1 MRIAL
6 LGPAH
11 PLRGGIAQYTASL
24 HAELERSHPV
34 RIWSFRKLY
43 PRLLFPGS
51 SEVDRS
57 SSAWR
62 VPSERLLGPL
72 SPGSWAAAARRIAAW
87 GPDLL
92 VVQWWHP
99 FFAPAY
105 ADLVR
110 RLRKRSAAVILFLCH
125 NVFPHESMGSR
136 LLETMLVKMAF
147 RRVDGFLVQSENLA
161 RQVREFRPQAPVR
174 RIRHPAYSFY
184 RRWDS
189 ESPGPGGKPSI
200 LFFGNIRAYKGLD
213 ILIEAFA
220 RVRRELEAE
229 LVVAGEFYG
238 DPRPLRKRV
247 RALGLDGD
255 VSWTG
260 AYVPNREVPALFR
273 RAHVV
278 ALPYRRATQSGIV
291 PLAYQFGVPV
301 IASDV
306 GGLSEVVLDG
316 RTGLLFPPGD
326 SDRLA
331 SLLIDYFRRNLRPRF
346 QPHILEFSRKLGW
359 DRVAG
364 TILELAR
371 SLGARESGEVRS

>member
-24 HAELERSHPV
+24 YGELERNHEV
-34 RIWSFRKLY
+34 RIYSFRKLY

-51 SEVDRS
+51 SELDRS
-57 SSAWR
+57 PSAWR
-62 VPSERLLGPL
+62 VPSERLLRPL
-72 SPGSWAAAARRIAAW
+72 SPGTWAAAARRVAAW

-105 ADLVR
+105 AGLIR
-110 RLRKRSAAVILFLCH
+110 RLRKRAAPVILFLCH
-125 NVFPHESMGSR
+125 NVFPHERMVSR
-136 LLETMLVKMAF
+136 HLETVLVRMAF
-147 RRVDGFLVQSENLA
+147 RRVDGFLVQSRDLA
-161 RQVREFRPQAPVR
+161 RQVRKLRPAAPVR
-174 RIRHPAYSFY
+174 RVRHPAYSFY

-189 ESPGPGGKPSI
+189 KSPGPGEKPCI

-213 ILIEAFA
+213 VLIEAFA

-238 DPRPLRKRV
+238 DPRPLKERV
-247 RALGLDGD
+247 RALGLDGE

-278 ALPYRRATQSGIV
+278 ALPYRSATQSGIV
-291 PLAYQFGVPV
+291 PLAYEFGVPV

-316 RTGLLFPPGD
+316 KTGLLFRPGD
-326 SDRLA
+326 SEHLARL
-331 SLLIDYFRRNLRPRF
+331 LVDYFRRNLRQRF
-346 QPHILEFSRKLGW
+346 QPNIVEFNRKLGW

-364 TILELAR
+364 PILELAR
-371 SLGARESGEVRS
+371 SLGANEAEEV

>member
-24 HAELERSHPV
+24 YGELERRHQV
-34 RIWSFRKLY
+34 RIYSFRKLY

-51 SEVDRS
+51 SELDRS
-57 SSAWR
+57 PSAWR
-62 VPSERLLGPL
+62 VPSERLLRPL
-72 SPGSWAAAARRIAAW
+72 SPASWAAAARKVAAW

-105 ADLVR
+105 AGLIR

-125 NVFPHESMGSR
+125 NVFPHERMGSR
-136 LLETMLVKMAF
+136 HLETMLVRMAF
-147 RRVDGFLVQSENLA
+147 RRVDGFLVQSEGLA
-161 RQVREFRPQAPVR
+161 RQVRELRPESPVR
-174 RIRHPAYSFY
+174 QVHHPAYSFY

-189 ESPGPGGKPSI
+189 ESPGPGEKPRI

-213 ILIEAFA
+213 VLIEAFA

-229 LVVAGEFYG
+229 LVVAGEFYS
-238 DPRPLRKRV
+238 DPRPLKERV
-247 RALGLDGD
+247 RALGLDGH

-278 ALPYRRATQSGIV
+278 ALPYRSATQSGIV

-316 RTGLLFPPGD
+316 KTGLLFPPGD

-331 SLLIDYFRRNLRPRF
+331 RLLIDYFRRNLRPRF
-346 QPHILEFSRKLGW
+346 QPHILEFNRKLGW

-364 TILELAR
+364 RILEMAR
-371 SLGARESGEVRS
+371 SLGAKEGGEI

>member
-6 LGPAH
+6 VGPAH

-24 HAELERSHPV
+24 YGELERRHQV
-34 RIWSFRKLY
+34 RIYSFRKLY

-51 SEVDRS
+51 SELDRS
-57 SSAWR
+57 PSAWR
-62 VPSERLLGPL
+62 VPSERLLRPL
-72 SPGSWAAAARRIAAW
+72 SPGSWAATARRVAAW
-87 GPDLL
+87 GPELL
-92 VVQWWHP
+92 VFQWWHP
-99 FFAPAY
+99 FFGPAY
-105 ADLVR
+105 ADLIR
-110 RLRKRSAAVILFLCH
+110 RVRKRSAAVILCLCH
-125 NVFPHESMGSR
+125 NVFPHERMGSR
-136 LLETMLVKMAF
+136 LLEAMLVRMAF
-147 RRVDGFLVQSENLA
+147 RRVDGFLVQSKDLA
-161 RQVREFRPQAPVR
+161 RQVRELRPNAPVR
-174 RIRHPAYSFY
+174 KVHHPAYSFF

-189 ESPGPGGKPSI
+189 ELPGPGEKPCI

-213 ILIEAFA
+213 VLIEAFA
-220 RVRRELEAE
+220 RVRQELEAE
-229 LVVAGEFYG
+229 LVVAGEFYT
-238 DPRPLRKRV
+238 DPRPLKERV
-247 RALGLDGD
+247 RALGLDGE

-278 ALPYRRATQSGIV
+278 ALPYRSATQSGIV

-316 RTGLLFPPGD
+316 KTGLLFPPGD

-331 SLLIDYFRRNLRPRF
+331 RLLIDYFRRNLRQRF
-346 QPHILEFSRKLGW
+346 QPHILKFNRRLGW

-364 TILELAR
+364 RILELAR
-371 SLGARESGEVRS
+371 SLGAKEGGEA

>member
-24 HAELERSHPV
+24 YGELERRHQV
-34 RIWSFRKLY
+34 RIYSFRKLY

-51 SEVDRS
+51 SELDRS

-62 VPSERLLGPL
+62 VPSERLLRPL
-72 SPGSWAAAARRIAAW
+72 APGSWAATARRVAAW
-87 GPDLL
+87 GPELL
-92 VVQWWHP
+92 VFQWWHP
-99 FFAPAY
+99 FFSPAY
-105 ADLVR
+105 ADLIR
-110 RLRKRSAAVILFLCH
+110 RVRKRAAPVILFLCH
-125 NVFPHESMGSR
+125 NVFPHERMGSR
-136 LLETMLVKMAF
+136 LLETMLVRMAF
-147 RRVDGFLVQSENLA
+147 RRVDGFLVQSEDLA
-161 RQVREFRPQAPVR
+161 RQVRELRPNAPVR
-174 RIRHPAYSFY
+174 KVRHPAYSFY

-189 ESPGPGGKPSI
+189 ESPGPGEKPCI

-213 ILIEAFA
+213 VLIEAFA

-229 LVVAGEFYG
+229 LVVAGEFYS
-238 DPRPLRKRV
+238 DPRPLKERV
-247 RALGLDGD
+247 RALGLDGE

-278 ALPYRRATQSGIV
+278 ALPYRSATQSGIV

-316 RTGLLFPPGD
+316 KTGLLFPPGD
-326 SDRLA
+326 SRRLA
-331 SLLIDYFRRNLRPRF
+331 SLLIDYFRRDLRPRF
-346 QPHILEFSRKLGW
+346 QPHILEFNRKLGW

-364 TILELAR
+364 RILEMAR
-371 SLGARESGEVRS
+371 SLGAKEGGEV

>member
-6 LGPAH
+6 VGPVH

-24 HAELERSHPV
+24 YGELARRHQV
-34 RIWSFRKLY
+34 RIYSFRKLY

-51 SEVDRS
+51 SELDRS

-72 SPGSWAAAARRIAAW
+72 SPWSWTATARSIVARR
-87 GPDLL
+87 PDVL
-92 VVQWWHP
+92 VFQWWHP
-99 FFAPAY
+99 FFGPAC
-105 ADLVR
+105 AGLIR
-110 RLRKRSAAVILFLCH
+110 RVRKRSAPVILFLCH
-125 NVFPHESMGSR
+125 NVFPHERMGSR
-136 LLETMLVKMAF
+136 LLESMLVRMAF
-147 RRVDGFLVQSENLA
+147 RQADGFLVQSADLA
-161 RQVREFRPQAPVR
+161 RQVRELRPGTPVR
-174 RIRHPAYSFY
+174 RVRHPAYSFY

-189 ESPGPGGKPSI
+189 EAPVPGEKPCI
-200 LFFGNIRAYKGLD
+200 LFFGNIRNYKGLD
-213 ILIEAFA
+213 VLIEAFGK
-220 RVRRELEAE
+220 VRPELEAE
-229 LVVAGEFYG
+229 LVVAGEFYT
-238 DPRPLRKRV
+238 DPRPLKQRV
-247 RALGLDGD
+247 RALGLDGE

-278 ALPYRRATQSGIV
+278 ALPYRSATQSGIV

-316 RTGLLFPPGD
+316 KTGLLFPPGD

-331 SLLIDYFRRNLRPRF
+331 RLLVDYFRRNLRQRF
-346 QPHILEFSRKLGW
+346 QPHILEFNRKLGW

-364 TILELAR
+364 GILELAR
-371 SLGARESGEVRS
+371 SLGAKEAGEV

>member
-11 PLRGGIAQYTASL
+11 PLRGGIAQYNASL
-24 HAELERSHPV
+24 YCELERTHKV
-34 RIWSFRKLY
+34 RIYSFRKLY

-51 SEVDRS
+51 SELDRS
-57 SSAWR
+57 PSALR
-62 VPSERLLGPL
+62 VPSERLLRPL
-72 SPGSWAAAARRIAAW
+72 APGSWAATARRVAAW
-87 GPDLL
+87 RPGL
-92 VVQWWHP
+92 VVFQWWHP

-105 ADLVR
+105 AGLIR
-110 RLRKRSAAVILFLCH
+110 RLRKRAAPVILFLCH
-125 NVFPHESMGSR
+125 NVFPHERMGSR
-136 LLETMLVKMAF
+136 HIETMLVRMAF
-147 RRVDGFLVQSENLA
+147 RRVDGFLVQSEELA
-161 RQVREFRPQAPVR
+161 RQVREFRPEAPVR
-174 RIRHPAYSFY
+174 RVRHPAYSFY

-189 ESPGPGGKPSI
+189 ESPGPGEKPRI

-213 ILIEAFA
+213 VLIEAFA

-238 DPRPLRKRV
+238 DSRPLKERV
-247 RALGLDGD
+247 RALGLDGA

-260 AYVPNREVPALFR
+260 GYVPNREVPALFR

-278 ALPYRRATQSGIV
+278 ALPYRSATQSGIV

-316 RTGLLFPPGD
+316 KTGLLFPPGD
-326 SDRLA
+326 SGRLA
-331 SLLIDYFRRNLRPRF
+331 HLLVDYFRRDLRQRF
-346 QPHILEFSRKLGW
+346 QPHILELNRKLGW
-359 DRVAG
+359 DRAAG
-364 TILELAR
+364 SILELAR
-371 SLGARESGEVRS
+371 SLGAKEGGDL

>member
-6 LGPAH
+6 VGPAH
-11 PLRGGIAQYTASL
+11 PLRGGIAQYTGSL
-24 HAELERSHPV
+24 HGELERRHRV
-34 RIWSFRKLY
+34 RIFSFRKLY

-51 SEVDRS
+51 SELDRS
-57 SSAWR
+57 PSAWR
-62 VPSERLLGPL
+62 VPSVRLLRPL

-87 GPDLL
+87 EPELL
-92 VVQWWHP
+92 VFQWWHP

-110 RLRKRSAAVILFLCH
+110 RVRKRSAAVILFLCH
-125 NVFPHESMGSR
+125 NVFPHERMGSR
-136 LLETMLVKMAF
+136 LLETMLVRMAF
-147 RRVDGFLVQSENLA
+147 RRVDGFLVQSRDLA
-161 RQVREFRPQAPVR
+161 RQVREFRPDAPVR
-174 RIRHPAYSFY
+174 TVHHPAYSFY

-189 ESPGPGGKPSI
+189 ESTRPGEKPCI

-213 ILIEAFA
+213 VLIEAFA

-229 LVVAGEFYG
+229 LVVAGEFYS
-238 DPRPLRKRV
+238 DPGPLKERV
-247 RALGLDGD
+247 RALGLDGE
-255 VSWTG
+255 VRWTG
-260 AYVPNREVPALFR
+260 GYVPNREVPSLFR

-278 ALPYRRATQSGIV
+278 ALPYRSATQSGIV

-326 SDRLA
+326 SERLA
-331 SLLIDYFRRNLRPRF
+331 SLLVDYFRRNLRPRF
-346 QPHILEFSRKLGW
+346 RRHILEFNRKLGW

-364 TILELAR
+364 RILEMAR
-371 SLGARESGEVRS
+371 SLGAKDAGEV

>member
-24 HAELERSHPV
+24 YAELERRHQV

-57 SSAWR
+57 PSAWR
-62 VPSERLLGPL
+62 VPAERLLRPL
-72 SPGSWAAAARRIAAW
+72 SPGSWARTARGAAAW
-87 GPDLL
+87 GPDL
-92 VVQWWHP
+92 VVFQWWHP

-105 ADLVR
+105 AGLIR
-110 RLRKRSAAVILFLCH
+110 RLRRRSAAVILFLCH
-125 NVFPHESMGSR
+125 NVFPHERMGSR
-136 LLETMLVKMAF
+136 LLEKILVRMAF
-147 RRVDGFLVQSENLA
+147 RRVDGFLVQSQGLA
-161 RQVREFRPQAPVR
+161 RQVREFCPQAPVR
-174 RIRHPAYSFY
+174 RIHHPAYSFY

-189 ESPGPGGKPSI
+189 GTPGPGEKPSI

-213 ILIEAFA
+213 VLIEAFA
-220 RVRRELEAE
+220 RVRKELEAE
-229 LVVAGEFYG
+229 LVVAGEFYT
-238 DPRPLRKRV
+238 DPRPLKERV
-247 RALGLDGD
+247 RALGLDGE
-255 VSWTG
+255 VRWTG
-260 AYVPNREVPALFR
+260 GYVPNREVPALFR

-278 ALPYRRATQSGIV
+278 ALPYRSATQSGIV

-306 GGLSEVVLDG
+306 GGLSEVVRDG

-326 SDRLA
+326 SERLA
-331 SLLIDYFRRNLRPRF
+331 SLLVDYFRRNLRPRF
-346 QPHILEFSRKLGW
+346 RPHILEFNRKLGW

-364 TILELAR
+364 RILELAR
-371 SLGARESGEVRS
+371 SLGAKDAGEV

>member
-11 PLRGGIAQYTASL
+11 PLRGGIAQYNASL
-24 HAELERSHPV
+24 YCELERTHKV
-34 RIWSFRKLY
+34 RIYSFRKLY

-51 SEVDRS
+51 SELDRS
-57 SSAWR
+57 PSALR
-62 VPSERLLGPL
+62 VPSERLLRPL
-72 SPGSWAAAARRIAAW
+72 APGSWAATARRVAAW
-87 GPDLL
+87 GPGL
-92 VVQWWHP
+92 VVFQWWHP

-105 ADLVR
+105 AGLIR
-110 RLRKRSAAVILFLCH
+110 RLRKRAAPVILFLCH
-125 NVFPHESMGSR
+125 NVFPHERMGSR
-136 LLETMLVKMAF
+136 HFETMLVKMAF
-147 RRVDGFLVQSENLA
+147 RRVDGFLVQSEELA
-161 RQVREFRPQAPVR
+161 RQVREFRPEAPVR
-174 RIRHPAYSFY
+174 QVRHPAYSFY

-189 ESPGPGGKPSI
+189 ELPGPGEKPRI

-213 ILIEAFA
+213 VLIDAFA

-238 DPRPLRKRV
+238 DPRPLKERV
-247 RALGLDGD
+247 RALGLDGA

-260 AYVPNREVPALFR
+260 GYVPNREVPALFR

-278 ALPYRRATQSGIV
+278 ALPYRSATQSGIV

-326 SDRLA
+326 SGRLA
-331 SLLIDYFRRNLRPRF
+331 HLLVDYFRRDLRRRF
-346 QPHILEFSRKLGW
+346 QPHILEFKRKLGW
-359 DRVAG
+359 DRAAG
-364 TILELAR
+364 SILELAR
-371 SLGARESGEVRS
+371 SLGAKESGDL